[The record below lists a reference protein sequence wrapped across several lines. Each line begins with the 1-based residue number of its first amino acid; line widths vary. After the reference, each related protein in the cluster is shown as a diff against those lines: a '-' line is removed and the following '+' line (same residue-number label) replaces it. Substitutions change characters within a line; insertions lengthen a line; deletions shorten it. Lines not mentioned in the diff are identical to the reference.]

1 MRTSFCPALAL
12 LAALTAFAERVH
24 AQHTLVSDASSL
36 VLGAD
41 GRIEAIRLAN
51 RTLTAAAHDDA
62 ALWIAHPSLRAVGSV
77 RGPIRPSDAGHHTTR
92 RFTSAGLP
100 ALRLTWSR
108 FAVAPQLVVTATV
121 TLRGSDGTSL
131 WHLAL
136 SGLRSTPLDSIRYP
150 RVVGLPRLGD
160 HETLIVPLWM
170 GQQLHEPRARF
181 ATATVTT
188 GTGSDPLG
196 ASTARSQTWSY
207 PGALSFQAVAVTS
220 ASGLSMRLTAD
231 DSLAYRKSL
240 TLLSATDGTLGFE
253 AAHLL
258 PDPGSADGYTVPY
271 ATQLGVFRGDWM
283 TLAEWYRSWGIR
295 QKWSRQSRVARGT
308 VAQWVDST
316 GIWVWNRGR
325 SPMVL
330 DPALALQRYAGV
342 PVSVFWHWWHN
353 GPYDTSFPEY
363 LPPREGAASFT
374 QAVAA
379 AQNEGVHSIVY
390 MNQRLWCTA
399 TSSWTSKDA
408 QRGAVRERDGRIRTE
423 IYNIF
428 DPIPCA
434 TMSVTSPL
442 WRDTYTG
449 IADTVIHQYGVNG
462 IYMDQ
467 AVLSLVNWRR
477 STGMPVGGGNYWM
490 AGFDSL
496 AAGLRAR
503 ARATPIVLA
512 GEGGGESWL
521 PALDL
526 FLTLQVSQERYA
538 DPASGWEP
546 LPLFQAV
553 YHEVAN
559 TFGTY
564 GSLTYPPYD
573 ELWPDSTRP
582 ANALTLLD
590 RRFGQQFRME
600 QARMFVWGMQPTIA
614 NMLPEQL
621 TARKDEIDYM
631 VRLAKLR
638 RAAWAAL
645 HRGRF
650 MRPPPLATSDITVL
664 LSRISIYAAR
674 RGGPIEAERRLP
686 GVLHGAWRT
695 PDNAVAIPI
704 ASLLD
709 VATTVQLTL
718 DAQALGVL
726 PGASMRLI
734 TPDGER
740 ALGKLQQSMTL
751 PIDLPAQGAVV
762 LMLEPTAS

>member
-1 MRTSFCPALAL
+1 MTLPARLLTLAL
-12 LAALTAFAERVH
+12 GAALSATAAP
-24 AQHTLVSDASSL
+24 AQVTLTAGGNAL
-36 VLGAD
+36 TLGAD
-41 GRIEAIRLAN
+41 GRVTAMRHGDRTVRL
-51 RTLTAAAHDDA
+51 AAHDA
-62 ALWIAHPSLRAVGSV
+62 PQLWIAHPSPRTEDGPAPA
-77 RGPIRPSDAGHHTTR
+77 PIRPGDAARYTTQ
-92 RFTSAGLP
+92 RFTDRGAP
-100 ALRLTWSR
+100 AARLTWSR
-108 FAVAPQLVVTATV
+108 FANAPGLIVTATV
-121 TLRGSDGTSL
+121 TLRPDDGTSL
-131 WHLAL
+131 WHLSL
-136 SGLRSTPLDSIRYP
+136 SGLRGTPLDSVRFP
-150 RVVGLPRLGD
+150 RVVGVPRLGD
-160 HETLIVPLWM
+160 RETLIVPLWM
-170 GQQLHEPRARF
+170 GQQMREPRARY
-181 ATATVTT
+181 ATPNAASAS
-188 GTGSDPLG
+188 GSNPLG
-196 ASTARSQTWSY
+196 ATTARSQTWSY
-207 PGALSFQAVAVTS
+207 PGALSLQAVAVTS
-220 ASGLSMRLTAD
+220 ENGLSMRLTAN
-231 DSLAYRKSL
+231 DSLAFRKSL
-240 TLLSATDGTLGFE
+240 TLLSAGDGTLGFE

-258 PDPGSADGYTVPY
+258 PDPGSADRYTVPY
-271 ATQLGVFRGDWM
+271 ATQLGLFRGDWI
-283 TLAEWYRSWGIR
+283 TLAEWYRGWGM
-295 QKWSRQSRVARGT
+295 QQQWSRDSRVARGT
-308 VAQWVDST
+308 VAPWVDST

-330 DPALALQRYAGV
+330 EPAQALQRYAGV
-342 PVSVFWHWWHN
+342 PVSVFWHWWHK

-363 LPPREGAASFT
+363 LPPREGAEPFT
-374 QAVAA
+374 RAVKA
-379 AQNEGVHSIVY
+379 AQETGVHSIVY

-399 TSSWTSKDA
+399 TPSWTSKDA

-477 STGMPVGGGNYWM
+477 GTGMPVGGGNYWM

-496 AAGLRAR
+496 AGSLRRMAR
-503 ARATPIVLA
+503 GTPMVLA

-582 ANALTLLD
+582 ANALTLLE
-590 RRFGQQFRME
+590 RKYAQQFRME

-621 TARKDEIDYM
+621 TARTAEIDYM
-631 VRLAKLR
+631 IRLAKLR
-638 RAAWAAL
+638 RTAWSAM

-650 MRPPPLATSDITVL
+650 MRPPPLATDDITVL

-686 GVLHGAWRT
+686 GVLHGAWRAQ
-695 PDNAVAIPI
+695 NGVVAIPI

-709 VATTVQLTL
+709 AATVAQLTL
-718 DAQALGVL
+718 VPKALGV
-726 PGASMRLI
+726 PVGTAMRLV
-734 TPDGER
+734 TPEGER
-740 ALGKLQQSMTL
+740 PLGTLQGSVTL
-751 PIDLPAQGAVV
+751 PIPLPAQGAAV
-762 LMLEPTAS
+762 LMLEPPRR